1 MNTFKLFRT
10 LVAIVG
16 TGAAI
21 GSAPA
26 AAEDIDIFKAS
37 GGAGNTPN
45 VLFVMDNTSNWNA
58 SLRSVC
64 YYKEDGVV
72 QDGKQGRPGPFPAD
86 GGSLAKKFDLER
98 CALYNVLD
106 GMPVNADGSALFNVG
121 FMFFNENNPGGYVR
135 KAFTPV
141 STANKVTFK
150 TFLKSLESNTDS
162 AGAFGA
168 AALSMYEAQRYF
180 TGAAPYAGQLGNRY
194 DAAAFSGGRYAPPG
208 AIDSGSCVNGY
219 IIFVA
224 NGVPDDKAGNDGLA
238 QLAAL
243 GGDTRRIT
251 PQPAYDFSPYDG
263 ANWTD
268 EYARFLA
275 ATDVSSATG
284 VQSVKTF
291 AVAVTGA
298 SSDKAFYPKFMDSI
312 GINGG
317 TGPAAIASDAG
328 ALELKLNS
336 IFAQLQGVN
345 SGFASASLPA
355 AVNAQGSF
363 LNQLYMGQFRPDA
376 NGKPRW
382 RGNLKQY
389 QFKYDAV
396 ADSLSLADADGVP
409 AVSAVSGFFLPTA
422 RSFWSTTSSYWV
434 NQPIGASTTPKS
446 DSPDGEIVEKGGA
459 AQRLRTVYATS
470 QTSRNVYTCLSCSNG
485 TTLTTASTQFST
497 TQTTSSL
504 SPAMLGVTTQS
515 ERDALINWARGA
527 DNAGDEQGPRDGS
540 TVRPTIHGDVLHSRP
555 LVVNYGGT
563 RGIVVFYGTN
573 AGFLHAVNGNQTST
587 TSPNAGDELWS
598 FIPEEFLGKLKRL
611 RDNTP
616 SVRISTTPASLN
628 ATPKDYMVDG
638 PIGLYQKY
646 KADGSIDKVYIYLA
660 MRRGGRFIY
669 ALDVTTPDAPKF
681 LWKRGTSDSGL
692 STLGQTWS
700 EPKVAKVKGKSNPV
714 IIMGG
719 GYDAA
724 AEDVT
729 PVGSTTMGNSV
740 VVLDALTG
748 SHIKSFAT
756 DRSVPSDVALID
768 FDADGYIDRAYA
780 SDVGGN
786 VYRIDLETATSTS
799 DSAWTIY
806 KIASLANGGTRKFFY
821 PPDVVLTRSFA
832 AILIGSGDREK
843 PLRTTSTDA
852 FFTVYDK
859 RLSKG
864 APSPIP
870 TALTQSSLGES
881 GTSATFS
888 DGCYIPMASGE
899 KIVTSAVTVA
909 GISYFSSNQPVTS
922 TAACTA
928 NLGKARTYGAPLF
941 CQTPEVSVLSGGG
954 LPPSPVAGV
963 VQVSYT
969 PANSST
975 PAFKFVPFVIGGI
988 NVNRSAIEVMRPV
1001 VPLSPKRRLRYWY
1014 LEDSK

>member
-1 MNTFKLFRT
+1 MNISKWIRT
-10 LVAIVG
+10 LVAIVA
-16 TGAAI
+16 TSAVV

-26 AAEDIDIFKAS
+26 TAEDIDIFKAS
-37 GGAGNTPN
+37 GGAGNMPN
-45 VLFVMDNTSNWNA
+45 VLFIIDNTTNWNA
-58 SLRSVC
+58 ALKSVC
-64 YYKEDGVV
+64 YYKENGVV

-86 GGSLAKKFDLER
+86 GGDLPKKFDLER

-106 GMPVNADGSALFNVG
+106 AMPVNADGSALYNVG
-121 FMFFNENNPGGYVR
+121 FMLFNENNPGAYPR
-135 KAFTPV
+135 KAFTAV
-141 STANKVTFK
+141 STTNKIGLK
-150 TFLKSLESNTDS
+150 SFLKSLDNSLDA
-162 AGAFGA
+162 AGSFGA
-168 AALSMYEAQRYF
+168 ASLAMYEAYRYF
-180 TGAAPYAGQLGNRY
+180 TGGTVFQGQIGSKW
-194 DAAAFSGGRYAPPG
+194 DASAFNGTRYAPPG
-208 AIDSGSCVNGY
+208 AVTSGSCVNGY
-219 IIFVA
+219 IIFIA
-224 NGVPDDKAGNDGLA
+224 NGIPDDKTGQDGFAELTAIGGN
-238 QLAAL
+238 
-243 GGDTRRIT
+243 TTKIT
-251 PQPAYDFSPYDG
+251 PQPAYDFTGYNG
-263 ANWTD
+263 NNWID
-268 EYARFLA
+268 EYARFMA

-284 VQSVKTF
+284 VQNVKTF

-298 SSDKAFYPKFMDSI
+298 SSEKDFYPKFMDSV

-317 TGPAAIASDAG
+317 TGPAVRASDAA
-328 ALELKLNS
+328 ALELALNS

-345 SGFASASLPA
+345 TGFASASLPA

-376 NGKPRW
+376 GGKPRW

-396 ADSLSLADADGVP
+396 ADSLSLADAAGVP
-409 AVSAVSGFFLPTA
+409 AVSAVSGFFLPSA

-434 NQPIGASTTPKS
+434 NQPMGASTTPKS
-446 DSPDGEIVEKGGA
+446 DAPDGEVVEKGGA

-470 QTSRNVYTCLSCSNG
+470 QASRNIYTCLSCPDG
-485 TTLTTASTQFST
+485 TTLTTASTQLKT
-497 TQTTSSL
+497 TQTTGAL
-504 SPAMLGVTTQS
+504 TPAMLGVTTQA
-515 ERDALINWARGA
+515 ERDALIDWARGA
-527 DNAGDEQGPRDGS
+527 DNAGDEQGPSDGS

-563 RGIVVFYGTN
+563 RGVVVFYGTN

-587 TSPNAGDELWS
+587 ASPNAGDELWS

-646 KADGSIDKVYIYLA
+646 KADGSVDKVYIYLA

-669 ALDVTTPDAPKF
+669 ALDVTNPDTPKF

-700 EPKVAKVKGKSNPV
+700 EPKVAKVKGRSNPV
-714 IIMGG
+714 IIMGA

-748 SHIKSFAT
+748 NHIKSFAT
-756 DRSVPSDVALID
+756 DRSVPADVALID
-768 FDADGYIDRAYA
+768 FDADGFIDRAYA

-786 VYRIDLETATSTS
+786 LYRIDFETATSTS
-799 DSAWTIY
+799 DSAWSIY
-806 KIASLANGGTRKFFY
+806 KIASLADGGTRKFFY

-859 RLSKG
+859 RLTKG
-864 APSPIP
+864 APSTSP

-909 GISYFSSNQPVTS
+909 GITYFSSNQPVTN

-975 PAFKFVPFVIGGI
+975 AVSKFVPFVIGGI
-988 NVNRSAIEVMRPV
+988 NVNLSAIEVMRPV
-1001 VPLSPKRRLRYWY
+1001 IPLSPKRRLRYWY